1 MSLHGVPPQVITYI
15 VVSVLPALIAFALL
29 IAISRI
35 RTTHLWLV
43 PGWLAA
49 AALAPAVATFLAVRL
64 LISAFSALATSGG
77 GVGVVC
83 AGMWEALQPALFAAY
98 AACALTLITVVIAVR
113 AVINADSESE
123 GTSRTAA
130 IIAIAV
136 LLFVFAAVAVD
147 TQLFRN
153 VSGTIV
159 DVIDPNGPKVL
170 SIAQTSQWISSHLIL
185 TAAMGVATS
194 IALIA
199 AVVITAVMT
208 PKSEPSKQLGLMFT
222 FASVMALIGSVVL
235 AISTQA
241 WCERMS
247 HAAMTGQIIR

>member
-15 VVSVLPALIAFALL
+15 VVSVLPALIAFGLL

-49 AALAPAVATFLAVRL
+49 AALAPAVATFFAVRL

-130 IIAIAV
+130 VIAIAV

-208 PKSEPSKQLGLMFT
+208 PKSEPSKQLGLVFT

>member
-1 MSLHGVPPQVITYI
+1 MSLHGVPPQVIAYI
-15 VVSVLPALIAFALL
+15 IVSVLPALIAFSLL
-29 IAISRI
+29 IAIARI
-35 RTTHLWLV
+35 RTSHLWLV

-49 AALAPAVATFLAVRL
+49 AALAPAVATFFAVRL

-77 GVGVVC
+77 GLSVVC

-98 AACALTLITVVIAVR
+98 AACALTLITVVISVR
-113 AVINADSESE
+113 AVVNADSESE
-123 GTSRTAA
+123 GTSRSATVTA
-130 IIAIAV
+130 ISV
-136 LLFVFAAVAVD
+136 LLFAFATVAVD

-159 DVIDPNGPKVL
+159 DIIDPNGPKVL

-194 IALIA
+194 MALIA
-199 AVVITAVMT
+199 AVVITAVMN
-208 PKSEPSKQLGLMFT
+208 PKSEPSKQLGLIFT
-222 FASVMALIGSVVL
+222 FASVLAFIGSIVL

-247 HAAMTGQIIR
+247 HAAMTGQIVR